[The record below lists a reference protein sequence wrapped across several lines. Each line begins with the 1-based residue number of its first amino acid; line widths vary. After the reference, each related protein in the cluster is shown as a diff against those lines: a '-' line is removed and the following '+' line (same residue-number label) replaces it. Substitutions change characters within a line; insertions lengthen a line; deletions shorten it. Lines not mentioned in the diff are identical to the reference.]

1 MASTTPAEGAP
12 AVAMGGDGGGA
23 AGGGGGVA
31 QLRLPSADEIRA
43 QDIFNNCAVRT
54 VVSGVMGTCAPN
66 FFVAGWLAVVV
77 VLLRLVQ
84 RRFKHLGSPYPPPPP
99 SSFFFWAGGG
109 VGTGVSLEFGV
120 WCDWGIE

>member
-12 AVAMGGDGGGA
+12 AVAMGGD
-23 AGGGGGVA
+23 GGGGGVA

-66 FFVAGWLAVVV
+66 FSLAGWLAVVV
-77 VLLRLVQ
+77 LLLVQ
-84 RRFKHLGSPYPPPPP
+84 SRFKHLGSPYPPPP
-99 SSFFFWAGGG
+99 SSFSFLGGG
-109 VGTGVSLEFGV
+109 GGGGGGWF
-120 WCDWGIE
+120 

>member
-12 AVAMGGDGGGA
+12 AVAMGGDGGG

-66 FFVAGWLAVVV
+66 FSVAGWLAGCCCCPSSSGPKE
-77 VLLRLVQ
+77 VQ
-84 RRFKHLGSPYPPPPP
+84 ASGISISSS
-99 SSFFFWAGGG
+99 SSFFFLFLGGG
-109 VGTGVSLEFGV
+109 GIGTGVSLEFGV

>member
-12 AVAMGGDGGGA
+12 AVAMGGDGGGGG
-23 AGGGGGVA
+23 GGGGGVA

-66 FFVAGWLAVVV
+66 FSLTGWLAVVV
-77 VLLRLVQ
+77 LLLLVQ
-84 RRFKHLGSPYPPPPP
+84 RRFKHLGSPYPPPH
-99 SSFFFWAGGG
+99 SSFSFFFWAGGG
-109 VGTGVSLEFGV
+109 SV
-120 WCDWGIE
+120 